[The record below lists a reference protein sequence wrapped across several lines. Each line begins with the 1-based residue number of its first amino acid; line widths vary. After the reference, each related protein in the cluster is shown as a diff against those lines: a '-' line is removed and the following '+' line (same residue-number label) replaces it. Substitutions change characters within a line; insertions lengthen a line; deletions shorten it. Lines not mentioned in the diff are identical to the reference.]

1 MLELHA
7 TFSGV
12 VQGVGFRATTSIIA
26 KRLGLTGLVRNKSD
40 GSVEI
45 VAQGEKLVLEK
56 LVASLREAFDQ
67 IEDMQIQYIEPKNA
81 YEDFR
86 IDV

>member
-7 TFSGV
+7 IFSGD

-81 YEDFR
+81 YEDF
-86 IDV
+86 IVL